1 MKEKIFIVTTR
12 ERLDGIMKT
21 AGSSLLAV
29 EEPLWDGDDYLVVV
43 NATPLEW
50 AQMRK
55 RIA

>member
-21 AGSSLLAV
+21 AGQSLLAV